1 MTSKV
6 NKKRCLTPLIPRKD
20 ARIGSKVVI
29 PRKDARIGSKV
40 VVFQSTAS
48 TNDIAWEYASNADN
62 DGLCVLTES
71 QTKGRGRR
79 GRMWFSEPGQSI
91 LCSVLLTKTNIEAE
105 LLTLAAAVA
114 TAEAISAFCNL
125 PCRIKWP
132 NDILIR
138 NQKAAGIL
146 VEKRNIKSKPC
157 FVVGIGI
164 NCNQTRETFQE
175 YNLNLPAT
183 SLAIEGSQGIDRTGL
198 ICELLAKLEEWLDKA
213 NRPSSINNRQSPVVD
228 RWLELS
234 GMLGRH
240 ITLECDG
247 QRFSGFCR
255 GVDPVEGLIVHL
267 DNSLVR
273 MFGAAQTSIAYD

>member
-1 MTSKV
+1 VSD
-6 NKKRCLTPLIPRKD
+6 PLIAD
-20 ARIGSKVVI
+20 RIEAA
-29 PRKDARIGSKV
+29 RKDARIGSKV

-62 DGLCVLTES
+62 HGLCVLAES
-71 QTKGRGRR
+71 QEAGRGRR
-79 GRMWFSEPGQSI
+79 GRTWFSEPRQSV
-91 LCSVLLTKTNIEAE
+91 LCSILLTKSDIEAE
-105 LLTLAAAVA
+105 LLTLAAGVAV
-114 TAEAISAFCNL
+114 AEAINQYCEL

-138 NQKAAGIL
+138 EQKVAGIL
-146 VEKRNIKSKPC
+146 VEKRIKNNIPC
-157 FVVGIGI
+157 FVIGIGI
-164 NCNQTRETFQE
+164 NCNQSRESFGK
-175 YNLNLPAT
+175 YDLNLPAT

-213 NRPSSINNRQSPVVD
+213 NRPSSIDNRQSPVID

-255 GVDPVEGLIVHL
+255 GIDPVEGLIVHL

-273 MFGAAQTSIAYD
+273 MFGAAQTSVVYSQ